1 MDILHPDSHL
11 SAGGRR
17 LGELLDQPDVHEELV
32 EATGGEAGCGLV
44 GNLVL
49 GHIDTIAV
57 AADAGPVTAGAWSE
71 VVATCQALLAAAA
84 DLPDA
89 IMDLA
94 AADCWAEEDL
104 SCRTAWA
111 DDPEDFDLEE
121 PDPDE
126 REGGR
131 GPFWEDVWA
140 ADERRQAINRTL
152 ADQVLL
158 WASSRGEAPGLEAAR
173 LALIS
178 EARTSVESIDGRQ
191 ARFDLAYLAQ
201 EAAGRVRYERRAA

>member
-1 MDILHPDSHL
+1 MDIVNPDSQL
-11 SAGGRR
+11 SAYGYR
-17 LGELLDQPDVHEELV
+17 LGDLLDQPDVHEELV
-32 EATGGEAGCGLV
+32 EATGGEAGYRLV
-44 GNLVL
+44 RNLVL
-49 GHIDTIAV
+49 GHIDAIAV
-57 AADAGPVTAGAWSE
+57 AADAGPVTASAWSE

-84 DLPDA
+84 SLPDA
-89 IMDLA
+89 IIDLA
-94 AADCWAEEDL
+94 SADCWAEDDL
-104 SCRTAWA
+104 SCRTAWS
-111 DDPEDFDLEE
+111 DDPEDFDLED

-178 EARTSVESIDGRQ
+178 EARTSVESLDGRQ

-201 EAAGRVRYERRAA
+201 EAAGRVRQERQAA

>member
-1 MDILHPDSHL
+1 MDIVNPDSQL
-11 SAGGRR
+11 SAEGHR

-32 EATGGEAGCGLV
+32 EATGGEAGYRLV
-44 GNLVL
+44 RNLVL
-49 GHIDTIAV
+49 GHIDAIAV

-71 VVATCQALLAAAA
+71 VVATCQALLAPVG
-84 DLPDA
+84 DLPDE
-89 IMDLA
+89 IMALA
-94 AADCWAEEDL
+94 AADCWAAEDL

-111 DDPEDFDLEE
+111 DDPEDFDLED

-173 LALIS
+173 LALIA
-178 EARTSVESIDGRQ
+178 EARTSVESLDGRQ

-201 EAAGRVRYERRAA
+201 EAAGRVRYERQAA